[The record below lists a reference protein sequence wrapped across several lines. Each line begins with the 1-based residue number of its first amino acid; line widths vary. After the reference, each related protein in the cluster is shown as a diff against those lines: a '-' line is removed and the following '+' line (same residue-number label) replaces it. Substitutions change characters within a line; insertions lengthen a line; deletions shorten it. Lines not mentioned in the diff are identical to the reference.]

1 MEHLSPRKFIT
12 AFNSSKKHSDPE
24 RWICIYP
31 AYLDSTKTL
40 RQGRKVPKNKGVKAP
55 RILDMYNVL
64 KTLNFPVCRENKQ
77 YSREYSNKECTEEC
91 TLFKH
96 GEKCFGRIRVQLK
109 NEDGTAFNPQ
119 LSTRNSILL
128 YLGEKIPQIKPQ
140 QGSSK
145 AQQRSSKKK
154 RK

>member
-1 MEHLSPRKFIT
+1 METLSQNFFIN

-40 RQGRKVPKNKGVKAP
+40 REGRKVPKDKGVKAP
-55 RILDMYNVL
+55 KTLDMYNLL
-64 KTLNFPVCRENKQ
+64 KKLNFPVCRENKR
-77 YSREYSNKECTEEC
+77 YSREWSHNECTREC

-96 GEKCFGRIRVQLK
+96 GENCFGRIRVQLR
-109 NEDGTAFNPQ
+109 NEDGTPLNPQ

-128 YLGEKIPQIKPQ
+128 YLGEKIPQLKS
-140 QGSSK
+140 QGSST

-154 RK
+154 GK